1 MLSVEVA
8 RYRAET
14 MRAIRDFFHDRGYLE
29 VDTPIMAGALI
40 PEAHIE
46 VFRTELVDP
55 YAPADHGDGSG
66 ARFLVPS
73 PELWMK
79 QLLADGYGN
88 ICYLGKVFRNAES
101 TSRIHSPEFTMLEW
115 YTTGSD
121 YRREADLTE
130 ELLARLAERLA
141 PADGTEAVRARAER
155 MSVAES
161 MNRYAGVPLD
171 AFERDGS
178 MREAADRL
186 KMTVAAEESEED
198 LYQRIL
204 ITHVEPNLPIDHPVI
219 LTDYPFFVPTLAR
232 ANGPTCERWELY
244 LAGMEIAN
252 CYTEERDEERL
263 REFLEREGARK
274 RSSLVPHPPAR
285 GLVEFARAPE
295 CSGVAL
301 GVDRLVMAI
310 LGLRDIRGVIFCS

>member
-1 MLSVEVA
+1 MDLHLTGKTAIVTGASRGIGKAIALELA
-8 RYRAET
+8 REGCRVV
-14 MRAIRDFFHDRGYLE
+14 LC
-29 VDTPIMAGALI
+29 
-40 PEAHIE
+40 
-46 VFRTELVDP
+46 
-55 YAPADHGDGSG
+55 
-66 ARFLVPS
+66 AREP
-73 PELWMK
+73 
-79 QLLADGYGN
+79 G
-88 ICYLGKVFRNAES
+88 R
-101 TSRIHSPEFTMLEW
+101 
-115 YTTGSD
+115 
-121 YRREADLTE
+121 LTE
-130 ELLARLAERLA
+130 A
-141 PADGTEAVRARAER
+141 
-155 MSVAES
+155 
-161 MNRYAGVPLD
+161 
-171 AFERDGS
+171 
-178 MREAADRL
+178 AADIARQ
-186 KMTVAAEESEED
+186 TGTAVEPVAAEESEED

-274 RSSLVPHPPAR
+274 RSSLGPHPPAR